1 MEKNDLIIWDNRVL
15 LHRVKS
21 YDYKKY
27 KRVLIRATVAGKN
40 HVLGPY
46 SN

>member
-1 MEKNDLIIWDNRVL
+1 MEKKDLIVWDNKVL

-27 KRVLIRATVAGKN
+27 RRVLIRATVAGKSP
-40 HVLGPY
+40 VLGPY
-46 SN
+46 SI